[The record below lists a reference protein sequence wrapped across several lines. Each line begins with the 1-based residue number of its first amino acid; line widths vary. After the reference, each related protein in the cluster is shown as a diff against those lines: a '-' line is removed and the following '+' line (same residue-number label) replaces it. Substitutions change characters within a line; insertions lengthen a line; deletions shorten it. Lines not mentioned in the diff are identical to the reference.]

1 MIVINSPFYQQIL
14 ADINAV
20 ILKSDRIMI
29 SIYSDENGTQF
40 ANDNEGHPIDAQ
52 KFTSISY
59 QYPTDLEEGSLTINF
74 DDGCSINVNDNNDI
88 YYYTVAG
95 VTNGIAPLK

>member
-1 MIVINSPFYQQIL
+1 MIAINSSLYQQLL

-20 ILKSDRIMI
+20 ILQSERIVI
-29 SIYSDENGTQF
+29 SIYSDENGSQF
-40 ANDNEGHPIDAQ
+40 VNDTNGHPIDAQ

-59 QYPTDLEEGSLTINF
+59 QYPTDLEDGSLTINF
-74 DDGCSINVNDNNDI
+74 DDGCSINIHDNTDN
-88 YYYTVAG
+88 YYYNVAG